1 MDIGS
6 NGRQWQ
12 HQKLWETI
20 ADGWMCGRT
29 HGVMTARL
37 TVWICG
43 CLNGWMDGWLGDLVV
58 MFSRILNNPR
68 PYCLLCAS
76 VSGF

>member
-1 MDIGS
+1 MAGSGNIKSYGKQLRMDGC
-6 NGRQWQ
+6 
-12 HQKLWETI
+12 
-20 ADGWMCGRT
+20 MYGRT
-29 HGVMTARL
+29 D
-37 TVWICG
+37 
-43 CLNGWMDGWLGDLVV
+43 GWMDGWLGDLVV